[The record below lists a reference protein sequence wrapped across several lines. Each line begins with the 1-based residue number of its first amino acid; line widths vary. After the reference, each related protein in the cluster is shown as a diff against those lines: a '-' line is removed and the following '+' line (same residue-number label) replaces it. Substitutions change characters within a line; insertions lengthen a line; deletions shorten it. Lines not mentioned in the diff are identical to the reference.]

1 MSKFKGLG
9 TALITPFKNAGDI
22 DYASLD
28 KLIEFQIDAG
38 VDYLV
43 MAGTTGEGATLEDD
57 ETLELLKYTKDKLNG
72 RVKIVAGC
80 ASNNTKALIKK
91 ISKMNELNLDAYL
104 IVSPYYNKPSQEG
117 LFYHYSEAA
126 KAAKDRDIIL
136 YNVPGRTSGW
146 IMPETVVLLVTQ
158 FENIIAIKEASGD
171 LNFSMNMYKQVS
183 SVSKDFTF
191 LSGDD
196 ALTLALI
203 SVGYNGVISVVSNEA
218 PREMKKIVDLA
229 LKGDFAKARELHY
242 ELLPLMNINFI
253 ESNPSPVK
261 YAMKKLGYCD
271 GTVRLPLSVLSN
283 TKKMD
288 EVLDNLRN
296 SFA

>member
-9 TALITPFKNAGDI
+9 TALITPFRNGGDI
-22 DYASLD
+22 DYSSLD
-28 KLIEFQIDAG
+28 KLIEFQIAG
-38 VDYLV
+38 GLDYLV
-43 MAGTTGEGATLEDD
+43 MAGTTGEGATLEDE
-57 ETLELLKYTKDKLNG
+57 ETLELLRHTKKKVNG

-80 ASNNTKALIKK
+80 ASNSTTALVKK
-91 ISKMNELNLDAYL
+91 ISKMNELDLDGYL

-126 KAAKDRDIIL
+126 KAAKGKDIIL

-146 IMPETVVLLVTQ
+146 IMPETVVLLVSQ
-158 FENIIAIKEASGD
+158 FKNIIAIKEASGD
-171 LNFSMNMYKQVS
+171 INFSMEMYKQVS
-183 SVSKDFTF
+183 AVSNDFTF

-196 ALTLALI
+196 ASTLPLM
-203 SVGYNGVISVVSNEA
+203 SVGYSGVISVVSNEA
-218 PREMKKIVDLA
+218 PAQMKKIVDLA
-229 LKGDFAKARELHY
+229 SRGDFSGARELHY
-242 ELLPLMNINFI
+242 KLLPLMKVNFI

-271 GTVRLPLSVLSN
+271 GSVRLPLSVLSN

-288 EVLDNLRN
+288 EILNLIN
-296 SFA
+296 PFA

>member
-9 TALITPFKNAGDI
+9 TALITPFRNGGEI
-22 DYASLD
+22 DYTALD
-28 KLIEFQIDAG
+28 KLIEFQIAG
-38 VDYLV
+38 GIDYLV
-43 MAGTTGEGATLEDD
+43 MAGTTGEGATLEDE
-57 ETLELLKYTKDKLNG
+57 ETIELLNHTKKKLSG

-80 ASNNTKALIKK
+80 ASNSTQALIRK
-91 ISKMNELNLDAYL
+91 ISKMNELDLDAYL

-126 KAAKDRDIIL
+126 KAAKGRDIIL

-146 IMPETVVLLVTQ
+146 IMPETVVLLVAQ
-158 FENIIAIKEASGD
+158 FKNIVAIKEASGD
-171 LNFSMNMYKQVS
+171 LNFSMDMYKKVS
-183 SVSKDFTF
+183 EASKDFTF

-196 ALTLALI
+196 ALTLPLI
-203 SVGYNGVISVVSNEA
+203 SVGYSGVISVVSNEA
-218 PREMKKIVDLA
+218 PAQMKKIVDLA
-229 LKGDFAKARELHY
+229 SRGDFTGAMELHY
-242 ELLPLMNINFI
+242 KLLPLMKANFI

-261 YAMKKLGYCD
+261 YAMKKLAYCD

-288 EVLDNLRN
+288 EVLNNLIN